1 MIRLLVF
8 MSPKPLNP
16 HFMFFDFCANGR
28 SASLRVEKSE
38 RLTVEGLG
46 SIQPRGSVS
55 GFSVILKPLGSKDS
69 KNKVLGSSAEPVFFF
84 FAVRSLLLLGRL
96 KTSQGDG

>member
-1 MIRLLVF
+1 ML
-8 MSPKPLNP
+8 
-16 HFMFFDFCANGR
+16 FDFCANGR
-28 SASLRVEKSE
+28 SASLGVEKSE

-69 KNKVLGSSAEPVFFF
+69 KNKVVGSIHHNYERYRAPASAGG
-84 FAVRSLLLLGRL
+84 AQSTQIGH
-96 KTSQGDG
+96 DM